1 MNTPQELII
10 SELEQQW
17 CNRMT
22 ILVDEDRISDA
33 DSLFSEYVIDGEE
46 PDEWLFIQYPT
57 NIY

>member
-1 MNTPQELII
+1 MNTSQELII

-46 PDEWLFIQYPT
+46 PDEWLFIQYHSNT
-57 NIY
+57 Y

>member
-1 MNTPQELII
+1 MNTSQGLII

-22 ILVDEDRISDA
+22 ILVDEDRIGDA

-46 PDEWLFIQYPT
+46 PDDWIFIQCDSS
-57 NIY
+57 IY